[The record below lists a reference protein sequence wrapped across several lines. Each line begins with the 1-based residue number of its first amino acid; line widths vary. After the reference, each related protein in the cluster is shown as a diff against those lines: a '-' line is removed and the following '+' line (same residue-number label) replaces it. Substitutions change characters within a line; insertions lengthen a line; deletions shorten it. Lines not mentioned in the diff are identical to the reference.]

1 MKFKAFLMG
10 FVQGVVE
17 ASVVVTAAGVTYFVV
32 RDLLDRRSASA
43 E

>member
-1 MKFKAFLMG
+1 MKFKAFLAG
-10 FVQGVVE
+10 FVQGVVD
-17 ASVVVTAAGVTYFVV
+17 ASAVVAAAGVTYFVV